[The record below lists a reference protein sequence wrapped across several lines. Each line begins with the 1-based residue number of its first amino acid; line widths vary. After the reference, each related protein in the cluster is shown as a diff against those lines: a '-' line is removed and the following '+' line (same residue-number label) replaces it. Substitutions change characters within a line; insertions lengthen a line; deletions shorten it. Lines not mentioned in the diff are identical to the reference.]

1 MTAAGISC
9 GGTVVTTDPADL
21 GRRVPHQCRRHLACG
36 RAPPFRMQRLGSGSI
51 ITLASQL
58 AMAGGR
64 NNSAYIAAKGAIVS
78 LTRTMALDLRTDGI
92 RVNAIAPAPSTRRCS
107 GVASLVTP
115 IPIRCVKLR
124 VAAMP

>member
-1 MTAAGISC
+1 
-9 GGTVVTTDPADL
+9 
-21 GRRVPHQCRRHLACG
+21 
-36 RAPPFRMQRLGSGSI
+36 MQRLAPLDHHARVATRDGRR
-51 ITLASQL
+51 
-58 AMAGGR
+58 R

-78 LTRTMALDLRTDGI
+78 LTRTMALDFATDGI
-92 RVNAIAPAPSTRRCS
+92 RVNAIAPGAIDTPMS